1 MTSTIQPVALTRF
14 HDYYAQS
21 GLSEV
26 GLFLAKSPMKSPFTG
41 DTYRVTALVVFCV
54 CFLLV
59 TGAGFWAVRWR
70 RSELSD
76 LDEWGLAGRK
86 FGTLV
91 TWFLIGG
98 DLYTAYTVIAVPAAL
113 FGAGAIG
120 FFAIPYCIMSYPM
133 MMLVLPPLWRIC
145 RSNGYITLADY
156 VRGRYQSRWLSVAV
170 AVTGILAT
178 MPYIALQLI
187 GMREVIAALG
197 VRGEWPLIAAF
208 VILAAYTYSSGLRAP
223 ALIAIVKD
231 VMLYIMVLAAVL
243 IIPARLGGYGHVF
256 AAASSALAQHS
267 PPASIILRPAQFM
280 SYSTLALGSAMA
292 LMLYPHTITGTLSAG
307 SDRVIRRNA
316 ALMPAYNLLL
326 GLIALLGYVAIAA
339 GVHTANSSSTVPLLL
354 TSMFPAWF
362 AGFCLAAIGIG
373 ALVPAAIM
381 SIATANL
388 FTRNLYGELLHRSF
402 FPSAMTGGQEAAMAK
417 LISLAIKLGALAF
430 VLLVRTQF
438 AIELQLL
445 GGVWILQVLPAVVG
459 GLFTRFFHGPALLC
473 GWVVGMAAGTAMVG
487 SLGLRSSIYPLHFMG
502 TVYNVYAALP
512 ALALNLLVAGIVSL
526 ALRISGRAPAADLT
540 AIQV

>member
-1 MTSTIQPVALTRF
+1 MLSSVQPVAL
-14 HDYYAQS
+14 A
-21 GLSEV
+21 
-26 GLFLAKSPMKSPFTG
+26 
-41 DTYRVTALVVFCV
+41 VFCL

-70 RSELSD
+70 RADLAS

-86 FGTLV
+86 FGALV

-120 FFAIPYCIMSYPM
+120 FFAIPYCICAYPM
-133 MMLVLPPLWRIC
+133 MMLVLPPLWRVC
-145 RSNGYITLADY
+145 RHHGYITLADY
-156 VRGRYQSRWLSVAV
+156 VRGRYQSRWLAVAV

-208 VILAAYTYSSGLRAP
+208 IILAAYTYSSGLRAP

-231 VMLYIMVLAAVL
+231 VMLYVMVGAAVL
-243 IIPARLGGYGHVF
+243 VVPARLGGYSHVF
-256 AAASSALAQHS
+256 AVAASTLAHRS
-267 PPASIILRPAQFM
+267 PPGSVILQPAQ
-280 SYSTLALGSAMA
+280 YTAYATLALGSAMA
-292 LMLYPHTITGTLSAG
+292 LMLYPHTITGTLSAA
-307 SDRVIRRNA
+307 SDRVIRRNS

-326 GLIALLGYVAIAA
+326 GFIALLGYVALAA
-339 GVHTANSSSTVPLLL
+339 GVHTANTSSAVPLLL
-354 TSMFPAWF
+354 TAMFPPWF
-362 AGFCLAAIGIG
+362 AGFCLAAIAIG

-388 FTRNLYGELLHRSF
+388 FTRNLYGELFHRSF
-402 FPSAMTGGQEAAMAK
+402 FSTAMTGGQEATLAK
-417 LISLAIKLGALAF
+417 LISLGIKLGALAF
-430 VLLVRTQF
+430 VLLVRSEY

-445 GGVWILQVLPAVVG
+445 GGVWILQLLPAVIG
-459 GLFTRFFHGPALLC
+459 GLFVRFLHGQALLW
-473 GWVVGMAAGTAMVG
+473 GWFAGMATATVMVG
-487 SLGLRSSIYPLHFMG
+487 SLGLRTSTYPFHIVG
-502 TVYNVYAALP
+502 HVYGVYAAIP
-512 ALALNLLVAGIVSL
+512 ALAVNLTVAGVGSVL
-526 ALRISGRAPAADLT
+526 LNISGKRPAEQLPSL
-540 AIQV
+540 

>member
-1 MTSTIQPVALTRF
+1 
-14 HDYYAQS
+14 
-21 GLSEV
+21 V
-26 GLFLAKSPMKSPFTG
+26 GLFLVKSPVRSVFAG
-41 DTYRVTALVVFCV
+41 DIHRATALAVFCG

-70 RSELSD
+70 RSDLAGPSLSE

-86 FGTLV
+86 FGTLI

-120 FFAIPYCIMSYPM
+120 FFAIPYCIMSYPL

-145 RSNGYITLADY
+145 RHNGYITLADY

-197 VRGEWPLIAAF
+197 VKGEWPLIAAF
-208 VILAAYTYSSGLRAP
+208 IILAAYTYSSGLRAP

-231 VMLYIMVLAAVL
+231 VMLYIMVLAALL

-256 AAASSALAQHS
+256 SVAASTLALHS
-267 PPASIILRPAQFM
+267 PPASIILRPAQYM
-280 SYSTLALGSAMA
+280 SYSSLALGSAMA
-292 LMLYPHTITGTLSAG
+292 LMLYPHTITGTLSAA

-326 GLIALLGYVAIAA
+326 GFIALLGYVAIAA
-339 GVHTANSSSTVPLLL
+339 GIHTANTSSAVPLLL
-354 TSMFPAWF
+354 TTVFPPWF
-362 AGFCLAAIGIG
+362 AGFCLAAIAIG

-402 FPSAMTGGQEAAMAK
+402 FSAAMTGDQEAATAK

-430 VLLVRTQF
+430 VLLVRAQF

-445 GGVWILQVLPAVVG
+445 GGVWILQVFPAVVG

-473 GWVVGMAAGTAMVG
+473 GWLAGMATGTAMVA
-487 SLGLRSSIYPLHFMG
+487 SLGLRSSIYPIHIG
-502 TVYNVYAALP
+502 GHVYGIYAALP
-512 ALALNLLVAGIVSL
+512 ALAVNLVVASVVSL
-526 ALRISGRAPAADLT
+526 MLKMAGATAADDLP
-540 AIQV
+540 

>member
-1 MTSTIQPVALTRF
+1 MVSSIQPVAI
-14 HDYYAQS
+14 A
-21 GLSEV
+21 
-26 GLFLAKSPMKSPFTG
+26 
-41 DTYRVTALVVFCV
+41 VFCA

-70 RSELSD
+70 RADLAS

-86 FGTLV
+86 FGGLV

-98 DLYTAYTVIAVPAAL
+98 DLYTAYTVIAVPGAL

-120 FFAIPYCIMSYPM
+120 FFALPFCVCSYPV
-133 MMLVLPPLWRIC
+133 MMLVLPRLWRIC
-145 RSNGYITLADY
+145 HRNGYITLADY
-156 VRGRYQSRWLSVAV
+156 VRGRYQSRWLAVAV
-170 AVTGILAT
+170 AATGILAT

-197 VRGEWPLIAAF
+197 IHGEWPLIAAF

-231 VMLYIMVLAAVL
+231 VMLYVMVLAAVI

-256 AAASSALAQHS
+256 SVASSTLAGHS
-267 PPASIILRPAQFM
+267 PPASIILRPGQYM
-280 SYSTLALGSAMA
+280 SYSSLALGSALAM
-292 LMLYPHTITGTLSAG
+292 MLYPHTVTGSLSAA

-316 ALMPAYNLLL
+316 SLMPAYNLLL
-326 GLIALLGYVAIAA
+326 GLVALLGYLAIAA
-339 GVHTANSSSTVPLLL
+339 GIHTGNSSSAVPLLL
-354 TSMFPAWF
+354 TAMFPPWF
-362 AGFCLAAIGIG
+362 AGFCLAAIAIG

-388 FTRNLYGELLHRSF
+388 FTRNIYGELLHRSF
-402 FPSAMTGGQEAAMAK
+402 FSAAMTGGQEAATAK
-417 LISLAIKLGALAF
+417 LVSLAIKLGALAF
-430 VLLVRTQF
+430 VLLVRAQF

-459 GLFTRFFHGPALLC
+459 GLFTRFFHGPGLLW
-473 GWVVGMAAGTAMVG
+473 GWLAGMAAGTAMTA
-487 SLGLRSSIYPLHFMG
+487 SLGLRSSIYPLHFG
-502 TVYNVYAALP
+502 GHVYGVYAALP
-512 ALALNLLVAGIVSL
+512 ALVLNLAVAGIVSL
-526 ALRISGRAPAADLT
+526 SLKISGKTPARDLS
-540 AIQV
+540 ASAV

>member
-1 MTSTIQPVALTRF
+1 LPASIQPVAL
-14 HDYYAQS
+14 S
-21 GLSEV
+21 
-26 GLFLAKSPMKSPFTG
+26 
-41 DTYRVTALVVFCV
+41 VFCL

-70 RSELSD
+70 RSELSN
-76 LDEWGLAGRK
+76 LDEWGLAGRN
-86 FGTLV
+86 FGTLI

-120 FFAIPYCIMSYPM
+120 FFAIPYCIMSYPI

-145 RSNGYITLADY
+145 HRNGYITLADY
-156 VRGRYQSRWLSVAV
+156 VRGRYRNRWLAIAV

-197 VRGEWPLIAAF
+197 IRGEWPLIAAF
-208 VILAAYTYSSGLRAP
+208 IILAAYTYSSGLRAP

-231 VMLYIMVLAAVL
+231 LMLYIMVLAAVFV
-243 IIPARLGGYGHVF
+243 IPARLGGYGHVF
-256 AAASSALAQHS
+256 AVASSTLAQHS
-267 PPASIILRPAQFM
+267 PSASIILRPAQFM
-280 SYSTLALGSAMA
+280 SYSSLALGSAMA
-292 LMLYPHTITGTLSAG
+292 LMLYPHTITGTLSAA
-307 SDRVIRRNA
+307 SARVIRRNA

-339 GVHTANSSSTVPLLL
+339 GIHTANSSSAVPLLL
-354 TSMFPAWF
+354 TTMFPPWF
-362 AGFCLAAIGIG
+362 AGFCLAAIAIG

-402 FPSAMTGGQEAAMAK
+402 FPAAMTGGQEAAVAK
-417 LISLAIKLGALAF
+417 LVSLAIKLGALAF
-430 VLLVRTQF
+430 VLLVRAQF

-445 GGVWILQVLPAVVG
+445 GGVWILQLLPAVIG
-459 GLFTRFFHGPALLC
+459 GLFTRFFHGSALLL
-473 GWVVGMAAGTAMVG
+473 GLLVGMVAGTSMVA
-487 SLGLRSSIYPLHFMG
+487 SLGLRSSIYPLHLG
-502 TVYNVYAALP
+502 AHTYGIYAALP
-512 ALALNLLVAGIVSL
+512 ALVLNLVVAALVSL
-526 ALRISGRAPAADLT
+526 ILSLSGTPPESAFPAAT
-540 AIQV
+540 

>member
-1 MTSTIQPVALTRF
+1 MPSTIQPVAL
-14 HDYYAQS
+14 A
-21 GLSEV
+21 
-26 GLFLAKSPMKSPFTG
+26 
-41 DTYRVTALVVFCV
+41 VFCV

-70 RSELSD
+70 RSDAAGSD
-76 LDEWGLAGRK
+76 LDDWGLAGRK

-120 FFAIPYCIMSYPM
+120 FFALPFCICSYPV

-145 RSNGYITLADY
+145 RSNGYVTLADY

-197 VRGEWPLIAAF
+197 ISGEWPLIAAV
-208 VILAAYTYSSGLRAP
+208 VILAAYTYSCGLRAP
-223 ALIAIVKD
+223 ALIARGKD
-231 VMLYIMVLAAVL
+231 VMLYVMVLAAVFV
-243 IIPARLGGYGHVF
+243 IPLRLGGYGHVF
-256 AAASSALAQHS
+256 SVASSTLAAHS
-267 PPASIILRPAQFM
+267 PPASIILRPVQYL
-280 SYSTLALGSAMA
+280 SYSTLALGSALA
-292 LMLYPHTITGTLSAG
+292 LMLYPHTITATLSAA
-307 SDRVIRRNA
+307 SDRVIRRNS

-326 GLIALLGYVAIAA
+326 GFIALLGYVAIAA
-339 GVHTANSSSTVPLLL
+339 GIHTANSSSAIPLLL
-354 TSMFPAWF
+354 TRMFPPWF
-362 AGFCLAAIGIG
+362 AGFCLAAIAIG

-388 FTRNLYGELLHRSF
+388 FTRNLYGELVHRSF
-402 FPSAMTGGQEAAMAK
+402 FSAAMTGGQEAATAK

-430 VLLVRTQF
+430 VLLVRAQF

-445 GGVWILQVLPAVVG
+445 GGVWILQVFPSVVG
-459 GLFTRFFHGPALLC
+459 GLFTRFFHGSALLW
-473 GWVVGMAAGTAMVG
+473 GWLAGMAAGTAMTA
-487 SLGLRSSIYPLHFMG
+487 SLGLRSSIYPIHFAG
-502 TVYNVYAALP
+502 HVYGIYAALP
-512 ALALNLLVAGIVSL
+512 ALALNLLVAAVVSVV
-526 ALRISGRAPAADLT
+526 LRISGRAPAESLS
-540 AIQV
+540 VNV

>member
-1 MTSTIQPVALTRF
+1 MASPIQPVAL
-14 HDYYAQS
+14 
-21 GLSEV
+21 
-26 GLFLAKSPMKSPFTG
+26 
-41 DTYRVTALVVFCV
+41 VVFCA

-70 RSELSD
+70 RSELTD

-120 FFAIPYCIMSYPM
+120 FFAIPYCILSYPM

-145 RSNGYITLADY
+145 RSHGYITLADY

-231 VMLYIMVLAAVL
+231 VMLYIMVLAAVVV
-243 IIPARLGGYGHVF
+243 IPARLGGYAHVF
-256 AAASSALAQHS
+256 AAASSSLAQHS

-280 SYSTLALGSAMA
+280 SYSSLALGSAMA

-354 TSMFPAWF
+354 TSMFPSWF

-388 FTRNLYGELLHRSF
+388 FTRNLLHRSF
-402 FPSAMTGGQEAAMAK
+402 FSSAMTGGQEAAMAK

-430 VLLVRTQF
+430 VLLVRSQF

-459 GLFTRFFHGPALLC
+459 GLFLRFLHGPALLC
-473 GWVVGMAAGTAMVG
+473 GWLAGMAAGTAMVA
-487 SLGLRSSIYPLHFMG
+487 SLGLRSSIYPLHLAG
-502 TVYNVYAALP
+502 HVYSVYAALP
-512 ALALNLLVAGIVSL
+512 ALTLNLFVAGIVSL
-526 ALRISGRAPAADLT
+526 MLKISGRAPAEDLT
-540 AIQV
+540 AVQA

>member
-1 MTSTIQPVALTRF
+1 MASQIQPVALT
-14 HDYYAQS
+14 
-21 GLSEV
+21 
-26 GLFLAKSPMKSPFTG
+26 
-41 DTYRVTALVVFCV
+41 VFCA

-59 TGAGFWAVRWR
+59 SGAGFWAVRWR
-70 RSELSD
+70 RSDLGS
-76 LDEWGLAGRK
+76 LDEWGLAGRQ
-86 FGTLV
+86 FGTLI

-113 FGAGAIG
+113 FGAGALG
-120 FFAIPYCIMSYPM
+120 FFALPFCIMSFPI

-145 RSNGYITLADY
+145 HRNGYITLADY

-170 AVTGILAT
+170 ALTGILAT
-178 MPYIALQLI
+178 MPYIALQLV

-208 VILAAYTYSSGLRAP
+208 IILAAYTYSSGLRAP

-231 VMLYIMVLAAVL
+231 VMLYIMVLATVVIL
-243 IIPARLGGYGHVF
+243 PAHLGGYAHIFSV
-256 AAASSALAQHS
+256 ASSALAAQS

-280 SYSTLALGSAMA
+280 SYWTLALGSAMA

-362 AGFCLAAIGIG
+362 AGFCLAAIAIG

-388 FTRNLYGELLHRSF
+388 FTRNLYGELVHRSF

-430 VLLVRTQF
+430 VLLVHAQF

-459 GLFTRFFHGPALLC
+459 GLFMRFFHGPALLW
-473 GWVVGMAAGTAMVG
+473 GWLGGMAAGTAMVA
-487 SLGLRSSIYPLHFMG
+487 SLGLRSSIYPLHLG
-502 TVYNVYAALP
+502 AHTYGIYAALP
-512 ALALNLLVAGIVSL
+512 ALVLNLVVAALVSL
-526 ALRISGRAPAADLT
+526 ILSLSGTPPA
-540 AIQV
+540 

>member
-1 MTSTIQPVALTRF
+1 MMISSVQPVAL
-14 HDYYAQS
+14 A
-21 GLSEV
+21 
-26 GLFLAKSPMKSPFTG
+26 
-41 DTYRVTALVVFCV
+41 VFCF

-70 RSELSD
+70 RSELAS

-86 FGTLV
+86 FGTLI

-113 FGAGAIG
+113 FGAGALG
-120 FFAIPYCIMSYPM
+120 FFAIPYCIMIYPI
-133 MMLVLPPLWRIC
+133 MMLMLPPLWRIC
-145 RSNGYITLADY
+145 RTHGYITLADY

-197 VRGEWPLIAAF
+197 IRGEWPLIAAF

-231 VMLYIMVLAAVL
+231 VMLYIMVGAAVL
-243 IIPARLGGYGHVF
+243 VIPARLGGYSHIF
-256 AAASSALAQHS
+256 AVAASTLAQHS
-267 PPASIILRPAQFM
+267 PPGSIILRPAQYL
-280 SYSTLALGSAMA
+280 SYSSLALGSALA
-292 LMLYPHTITGTLSAG
+292 LMFYPHTITGALSAA

-326 GLIALLGYVAIAA
+326 GFIALLGYVAIAA
-339 GVHTANSSSTVPLLL
+339 GVHTANSSSAVPLLL
-354 TSMFPAWF
+354 TTMFPPWF
-362 AGFCLAAIGIG
+362 AGFCLAAIAIG

-388 FTRNLYGELLHRSF
+388 FTRNLYGELVHRSF
-402 FPSAMTGGQEAAMAK
+402 FSAAMTGGQEATMAK

-430 VLLVRTQF
+430 VLLVRSQY

-445 GGVWILQVLPAVVG
+445 GGVWILQLLPAVLG
-459 GLFTRFFHGPALLC
+459 GLFVRSLYAPALLW
-473 GWVVGMAAGTAMVG
+473 GWFAGMAAGTAMVG
-487 SLGLRSSIYPLHFMG
+487 SLGLRSSTYPFHISGHIYG
-502 TVYNVYAALP
+502 VYSAIP
-512 ALALNLLVAGIVSL
+512 ALALNLVVAGLGSL
-526 ALRISGRAPAADLT
+526 LLKSMGRRPAENLAS
-540 AIQV
+540 

>member
-1 MTSTIQPVALTRF
+1 MPPTLQPVAL
-14 HDYYAQS
+14 A
-21 GLSEV
+21 
-26 GLFLAKSPMKSPFTG
+26 
-41 DTYRVTALVVFCV
+41 VFCL

-70 RSELSD
+70 RSGQVD

-86 FGTLV
+86 FGGLV

-98 DLYTAYTVIAVPAAL
+98 DLYTAYTVIAVPAAM

-120 FFAIPYCIMSYPM
+120 FFAIPYCILSYPI

-145 RSNGYITLADY
+145 RRHGYVTLADY
-156 VRGRYQSRWLSVAV
+156 VRGRYQSRWLAVAV

-197 VRGEWPLIAAF
+197 IHGEWPLIAAF
-208 VILAAYTYSSGLRAP
+208 LILAAYTYSSGLRAP

-243 IIPARLGGYGHVF
+243 VIPARLGGYGHIF
-256 AAASSALAQHS
+256 TAASASLAGHT
-267 PPASIILRPAQFM
+267 PPASIILRPTQYLA
-280 SYSTLALGSAMA
+280 YSSLALGSAMA
-292 LMLYPHTITGTLSAG
+292 LMLYPHTITGTLSAA

-326 GLIALLGYVAIAA
+326 GFIALLGFVALAA
-339 GVHTANSSSTVPLLL
+339 GVHTANSSATVPLLL
-354 TSMFPAWF
+354 TSMFSPWF
-362 AGFCLAAIGIG
+362 AGFCLAAIAIG

-388 FTRNLYGELLHRSF
+388 FTRNLYGELLHGSF
-402 FPSAMTGGQEAAMAK
+402 SKTPMTGGQEAAMAK

-430 VLLVRTQF
+430 VLLVRSQY

-445 GGVWILQVLPAVVG
+445 GGVWILQVFPAVVG
-459 GLFTRFFHGPALLC
+459 GLFTRFLHGPALLC
-473 GWVVGMAAGTAMVG
+473 GWFAGMAAGTAMVG
-487 SLGLRSSIYPLHFMG
+487 SLGLKSSIYPLHIAG
-502 TVYNVYAALP
+502 QVYGLYAALP
-512 ALALNLLVAGIVSL
+512 ALVLNLAVAGLVSL
-526 ALRISGRAPAADLT
+526 ALKMAGHKPPVDLT
-540 AIQV
+540 A

>member
-1 MTSTIQPVALTRF
+1 MAPHAAAIAVF
-14 HDYYAQS
+14 C
-21 GLSEV
+21 
-26 GLFLAKSPMKSPFTG
+26 FCF
-41 DTYRVTALVVFCV
+41 ALVT
-54 CFLLV
+54 L
-59 TGAGFWAVRWR
+59 AGFMAAHWR
-70 RSELSD
+70 RAD
-76 LDEWGLAGRK
+76 LNSLEEWGLAGRR

-98 DLYTAYTVIAVPAAL
+98 DFYTAYTVIAVPAAL
-113 FGAGAIG
+113 YGTGAPG
-120 FFAIPYCIMSYPM
+120 FFAIPYCILLYPY
-133 MMLVLPPLWRIC
+133 MMLVLPRLWEVCHRH
-145 RSNGYITLADY
+145 GYVTLADF
-156 VRGRYQSRWLSVAV
+156 VRGRYDSRSLSIAI
-170 AVTGILAT
+170 ALTGILAT
-178 MPYIALQLI
+178 MPYIALQLV

-197 VRGEWPLIAAF
+197 IHGEWPLIAAF

-243 IIPARLGGYGHVF
+243 VVPARLGGYGHVF
-256 AAASSALAQHS
+256 AVASSTLAQHS

-280 SYSTLALGSAMA
+280 SYSSLALGSAMA
-292 LMLYPHTITGTLSAG
+292 LMLYPHTITGTLSAA
-307 SDRVIRRNA
+307 SARVIRRNA

-339 GVHTANSSSTVPLLL
+339 GIHTANSSSAVPLLL
-354 TSMFPAWF
+354 TTMFPPWF

-388 FTRNLYGELLHRSF
+388 FTRNLYGELVHRSF

-430 VLLVRTQF
+430 VLLVHAQF

-445 GGVWILQVLPAVVG
+445 GGVWILQVFPSVVG
-459 GLFTRFFHGPALLC
+459 GLFSRFFRGPALLW
-473 GWVVGMAAGTAMVG
+473 GWLAGMALGTAMVG
-487 SLGLRSSIYPLHFMG
+487 SLGLRSSIYPVHFAG
-502 TVYNVYAALP
+502 QVYGVYAALP
-512 ALALNLLVAGIVSL
+512 ALVINLVVAAVVSL
-526 ALRISGRAPAADLT
+526 VLRISGSVPAEDLT
-540 AIQV
+540 ASKTF

>member
-1 MTSTIQPVALTRF
+1 M
-14 HDYYAQS
+14 
-21 GLSEV
+21 
-26 GLFLAKSPMKSPFTG
+26 
-41 DTYRVTALVVFCV
+41 
-54 CFLLV
+54 

-70 RSELSD
+70 RSELSS
-76 LDEWGLAGRK
+76 LDEWGLAGRS
-86 FGTLV
+86 FGTLI
-91 TWFLIGG
+91 TWFLMGG

-120 FFAIPYCIMSYPM
+120 FFAIPYCIMSFPL

-145 RSNGYITLADY
+145 HRNGYITLADY
-156 VRGRYQSRWLSVAV
+156 VRGRYQSRWLAVAV

-197 VRGEWPLIAAF
+197 IRGEWPLIAAF
-208 VILAAYTYSSGLRAP
+208 IILAAYTYSSGLRAP

-231 VMLYIMVLAAVL
+231 AMLYIMVLAAVL
-243 IIPARLGGYGHVF
+243 VIPAHLGGYGHVF
-256 AAASSALAQHS
+256 AVASSTLARHS

-280 SYSTLALGSAMA
+280 SYSSLALGSAMA
-292 LMLYPHTITGTLSAG
+292 LMLYPHTVTGALSAA

-339 GVHTANSSSTVPLLL
+339 GIHTANSSSTVPLLL
-354 TSMFPAWF
+354 TTMFPAWF
-362 AGFCLAAIGIG
+362 AGFCLAAIAIG

-402 FPSAMTGGQEAAMAK
+402 FPAAMTGGQEAAMAK

-430 VLLVRTQF
+430 VLLVRAQF

-445 GGVWILQVLPAVVG
+445 GGVWILQLLPAVVG
-459 GLFTRFFHGPALLC
+459 GLFTRFFHGSALLF
-473 GWVVGMAAGTAMVG
+473 GWLAGMAAGTAMTA
-487 SLGLRSSIYPLHFMG
+487 SLGLRSSVYPFHIG
-502 TVYNVYAALP
+502 GHTYGIYAALP
-512 ALALNLLVAGIVSL
+512 ALVLNLGVAGLVSL
-526 ALRISGRAPAADLT
+526 VLKVSGRVPG
-540 AIQV
+540 

>member
-1 MTSTIQPVALTRF
+1 MASPVQPVAL
-14 HDYYAQS
+14 
-21 GLSEV
+21 
-26 GLFLAKSPMKSPFTG
+26 
-41 DTYRVTALVVFCV
+41 LVFVA

-70 RSELSD
+70 RSKLNS

-113 FGAGAIG
+113 FGAGALG
-120 FFAIPYCIMSYPM
+120 FFAIPYCIIAYPL
-133 MMLVLPPLWRIC
+133 MMLVLPPLWRAC

-197 VRGEWPLIAAF
+197 IRGEWPLIAAF

-231 VMLYIMVLAAVL
+231 VMLYVMVLAAVL
-243 IIPARLGGYGHVF
+243 VIPAQLGGYGHVF
-256 AAASSALAQHS
+256 AAASARLAQHS

-280 SYSTLALGSAMA
+280 SYSSLALGSAMA
-292 LMLYPHTITGTLSAG
+292 LIFYPHTITGTLSAA

-326 GLIALLGYVAIAA
+326 GFIALLGYVALAA
-339 GVHTANSSSTVPLLL
+339 GVHTANSSSTIPLLL
-354 TSMFPAWF
+354 TLMFPPWF
-362 AGFCLAAIGIG
+362 AGFCLAAIAIG

-402 FPSAMTGGQEAAMAK
+402 FSNEMSGGQEAAMAK

-430 VLLVRTQF
+430 VLLVRAQF

-445 GGVWILQVLPAVVG
+445 GGVWILQVLPAVAG
-459 GLFTRFFHGPALLC
+459 GLFTRFFHGPALLW
-473 GWVVGMAAGTAMVG
+473 GWLAGMVAGTAMTG
-487 SLGLRSSIYPLHFMG
+487 SLGLKSSIYPVHFG
-502 TVYNVYAALP
+502 GHVYGIYAALP
-512 ALALNLLVAGIVSL
+512 ALAINLVVAGGVSL
-526 ALRISGRAPAADLT
+526 GLRFSGRAPAEDLT
-540 AIQV
+540 VVQA

>member
-1 MTSTIQPVALTRF
+1 MASTIQP
-14 HDYYAQS
+14 
-21 GLSEV
+21 G
-26 GLFLAKSPMKSPFTG
+26 
-41 DTYRVTALVVFCV
+41 ALVVFCA

-70 RSELSD
+70 RPEQND
-76 LDEWGLAGRK
+76 LHEWGLAGRK

-113 FGAGAIG
+113 FGAGAVG
-120 FFAIPYCIMSYPM
+120 FFAIPYCILSYPI

-145 RSNGYITLADY
+145 HKNGYITLADY

-170 AVTGILAT
+170 AITGILAT

-197 VRGEWPLIAAF
+197 VQGEWPLIAAF
-208 VILAAYTYSSGLRAP
+208 LILAAYTYSSGLRAP

-231 VMLYIMVLAAVL
+231 VMLYIMVLAAILV
-243 IIPARLGGYGHVF
+243 IPARLGGYGHVF
-256 AAASSALAQHS
+256 AVAASNLAQHS
-267 PPASIILRPAQFM
+267 PPASIILRPPQFM

-326 GLIALLGYVAIAA
+326 GLIALLGYLAIAA
-339 GVHTANSSSTVPLLL
+339 GVHTGNTSSTVPLLL
-354 TSMFPAWF
+354 TNMFPAWF

-402 FPSAMTGGQEAAMAK
+402 SSSAMTGGQEATMAK

-430 VLLVRTQF
+430 VLLVRAQF

-445 GGVWILQVLPAVVG
+445 GGVWILQLFPAVVG
-459 GLFTRFFHGPALLC
+459 GLFLRFFHGPALLW
-473 GWVVGMAAGTAMVG
+473 GWFAGMAAGTAMVG
-487 SLGLRSSIYPLHFMG
+487 SLGLRSSIYPLHMAG
-502 TVYNVYAALP
+502 HIYSVYAAVP
-512 ALALNLLVAGIVSL
+512 ALLVNLFVAGIGSL
-526 ALRISGRAPAADLT
+526 TMRISGRVPAAGLT
-540 AIQV
+540 AVEA

>member
-1 MTSTIQPVALTRF
+1 MASSIQPVAL
-14 HDYYAQS
+14 A
-21 GLSEV
+21 
-26 GLFLAKSPMKSPFTG
+26 
-41 DTYRVTALVVFCV
+41 VFCG

-70 RSELSD
+70 RSDLAS

-120 FFAIPYCIMSYPM
+120 FFAIPYCIMSYPI
-133 MMLVLPPLWRIC
+133 MMLVLPPLWRVC
-145 RSNGYITLADY
+145 RSNGYVTMADY

-197 VRGEWPLIAAF
+197 IRGEWPLIAAF

-231 VMLYIMVLAAVL
+231 VMLYVMVLAALVIL
-243 IIPARLGGYGHVF
+243 PLRLGGYAHVF
-256 AAASSALAQHS
+256 AAASATLAQHT
-267 PPASIILRPAQFM
+267 PPASIILRPAQYM
-280 SYSTLALGSAMA
+280 SYSSLALGSALA
-292 LMLYPHTITGTLSAG
+292 LMLYPHTITGTLSAA

-326 GLIALLGYVAIAA
+326 GFIALLGYVAIAA
-339 GVHTANSSSTVPLLL
+339 GIHTANTSSTVPLLL
-354 TSMFPAWF
+354 TTMFPSWF
-362 AGFCLAAIGIG
+362 AGFCLAAIAIG

-388 FTRNLYGELLHRSF
+388 FTRNLYGELVHGSF
-402 FPSAMTGGQEAAMAK
+402 SSTAMTGAQEAAMAK

-430 VLLVRTQF
+430 VLLVRSQF

-459 GLFTRFFHGPALLC
+459 GLFINFLRGPALLW
-473 GWVVGMAAGTAMVG
+473 GLLAGMAAGTAMVA
-487 SLGLRSSIYPLHFMG
+487 SLGLRSSIYPLHIG
-502 TVYNVYAALP
+502 GHVYGVYAALP
-512 ALALNLLVAGIVSL
+512 ALALNLVVAGMLSPL
-526 ALRISGRAPAADLT
+526 LKDSEKG
-540 AIQV
+540 

>member
-1 MTSTIQPVALTRF
+1 MPSPIQPIAI
-14 HDYYAQS
+14 
-21 GLSEV
+21 
-26 GLFLAKSPMKSPFTG
+26 
-41 DTYRVTALVVFCV
+41 VVFCA

-70 RSELSD
+70 RADLAS

-86 FGTLV
+86 FGGLV

-98 DLYTAYTVIAVPAAL
+98 DLYTAYTVIAVPGAL

-120 FFAIPYCIMSYPM
+120 FFALPFCVCSYPV
-133 MMLVLPPLWRIC
+133 MMLVLPRLWRIC
-145 RSNGYITLADY
+145 HRNGYITLADY

-170 AVTGILAT
+170 AGTGILAT

-197 VRGEWPLIAAF
+197 IHGEWPLIAAF

-231 VMLYIMVLAAVL
+231 VMLYVMVLAAVI

-256 AAASSALAQHS
+256 SSAASTLARHS
-267 PPASIILRPAQFM
+267 PPVSIILRPGQYL
-280 SYSTLALGSAMA
+280 SYSSLALGSALAM
-292 LMLYPHTITGTLSAG
+292 MLYPHTVTGSLSAA

-316 ALMPAYNLLL
+316 SLMPAYNLLL
-326 GLIALLGYVAIAA
+326 GLVALLGYLAIAA
-339 GVHTANSSSTVPLLL
+339 GIHTGNSSSAVPLLL
-354 TSMFPAWF
+354 TTMFPPWF
-362 AGFCLAAIGIG
+362 AGFCLAAIAIG

-388 FTRNLYGELLHRSF
+388 FTRNIYGELLHRSF
-402 FPSAMTGGQEAAMAK
+402 FSAAMTGGQEAATAK

-430 VLLVRTQF
+430 VLLVRAQF

-459 GLFTRFFHGPALLC
+459 GLFSRFFHGPGLLW
-473 GWVVGMAAGTAMVG
+473 GWLAGMAAGTAMTA
-487 SLGLRSSIYPLHFMG
+487 SLGLRSSIYPMHFG
-502 TVYNVYAALP
+502 GHVYGVYAALP
-512 ALALNLLVAGIVSL
+512 ALLLNLAVAGIVSL
-526 ALRISGRAPAADLT
+526 SLKISGKTPARDLS
-540 AIQV
+540 ASAV

>member
-1 MTSTIQPVALTRF
+1 MTSTIQPVALI
-14 HDYYAQS
+14 
-21 GLSEV
+21 
-26 GLFLAKSPMKSPFTG
+26 
-41 DTYRVTALVVFCV
+41 VFCA

-70 RSELSD
+70 RSELTD

-120 FFAIPYCIMSYPM
+120 FFAIPYCIISYPM

-231 VMLYIMVLAAVL
+231 VMLYIMVLAAL
-243 IIPARLGGYGHVF
+243 IIIPARLGGYGHVF
-256 AAASSALAQHS
+256 SVAASTLSRHS
-267 PPASIILRPAQFM
+267 PPASIILRPGQYM
-280 SYSTLALGSAMA
+280 GYSSLALGSALAM
-292 LMLYPHTITGTLSAG
+292 MLYPHTVTGSLSAA

-316 ALMPAYNLLL
+316 SLMPAYNLLL
-326 GLIALLGYVAIAA
+326 GLVALLGYLAIAA
-339 GVHTANSSSTVPLLL
+339 GIHTANSSSAVPLLL
-354 TSMFPAWF
+354 TAMFPPWF
-362 AGFCLAAIGIG
+362 AGFCLAAIAIG

-388 FTRNLYGELLHRSF
+388 FTRNLYGELFHRSF
-402 FPSAMTGGQEAAMAK
+402 FSAAMTGGQEATMAK
-417 LISLAIKLGALAF
+417 LVSLAIKLGALAF
-430 VLLVRTQF
+430 VLLVRSQF

-445 GGVWILQVLPAVVG
+445 GGVWILQLLPAVVG

-473 GWVVGMAAGTAMVG
+473 GWRAGMAAGTAMVG
-487 SLGLRSSIYPLHFMG
+487 SLGLRSSISPLHFAG
-502 TVYNVYAALP
+502 HVYNVYAALP
-512 ALALNLLVAGIVSL
+512 ALAVNLVVAGVVSL
-526 ALRISGRAPAADLT
+526 TLKISGRVPAEDLT
-540 AIQV
+540 VIQA